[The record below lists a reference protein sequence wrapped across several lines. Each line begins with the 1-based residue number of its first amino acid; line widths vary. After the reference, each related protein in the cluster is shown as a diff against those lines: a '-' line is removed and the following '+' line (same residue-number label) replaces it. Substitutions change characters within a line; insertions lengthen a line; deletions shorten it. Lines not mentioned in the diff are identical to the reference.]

1 MSEFD
6 STNFQRSAHSTRER
20 IIAAAARHFAR
31 KPLRSVPLKE
41 IASDAGVSA
50 PLIIKHFG
58 SKEGLM
64 AELIDFSQFKGTLSR
79 APFNELGQ
87 RMASAILTGQGMAG
101 QSMIPLI
108 VGSLDSEETA
118 KVIAER
124 FNEAIAD
131 DLIHRVEEDG
141 PEDISHGTAV
151 YRSQMVV
158 SLCVGYL
165 VLSDTGLIDEANAP
179 KISVEALGSCL
190 QQIIEHG

>member
-6 STNFQRSAHSTRER
+6 STNFQRSAQSTRER

-50 PLIIKHFG
+50 PLIIKYFG

-64 AELIDFSQFKGTLSR
+64 SELIDFSQLEGALRR
-79 APFNELGQ
+79 APFNELGK
-87 RMASAILTGQGMAG
+87 RMADAVLTGRGMAG
-101 QSMIPLI
+101 QSLIPLI
-108 VGSLDSEETA
+108 VGSLDSGETA

-124 FNEAIAD
+124 FNEAVAD
-131 DLIHRVEEDG
+131 DLIRRVEEDG
-141 PEDISHGTAV
+141 PEDISHETAV
-151 YRSQMVV
+151 YRSQIVI

-179 KISVEALGSCL
+179 KISVDALGNCL

>member
-6 STNFQRSAHSTRER
+6 STDFQRSAQSTRER

-50 PLIIKHFG
+50 PLIIKYFG

-124 FNEAIAD
+124 FNEAVAD
-131 DLIHRVEEDG
+131 DLIRRVEEDG
-141 PEDISHGTAV
+141 PEDISHETAV
-151 YRSQMVV
+151 YRSQMVI

-179 KISVEALGSCL
+179 RISVEALGNCL